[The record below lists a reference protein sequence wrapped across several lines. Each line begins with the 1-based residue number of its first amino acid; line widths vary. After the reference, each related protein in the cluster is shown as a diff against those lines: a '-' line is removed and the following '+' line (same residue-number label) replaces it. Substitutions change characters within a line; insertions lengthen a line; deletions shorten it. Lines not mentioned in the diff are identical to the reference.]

1 MGSTSG
7 LSRVTYQARSLAALV
22 VVAGLA
28 SCAAPGSSHVGPSAP
43 SVIAARDQ
51 VMSLRLGGEVDGLA
65 AGGGFV
71 WAYVRDTGM
80 MVRVSQRNGQVRRFP
95 LGKWRGIPVV
105 IAASSSAVWLADQ
118 HSPFPDLTRIDPR
131 TGRATARPHL
141 PSGTGPITG
150 MTVAYGSLWVLMPD
164 GTSAGW
170 RVLRLNPRTNIVD
183 RMSDV
188 IPGTEFTGHTA
199 AIWATRGRIWI
210 TGSMRRIIRLDPHTL
225 AMHVT
230 ATAGL
235 SESLTIAGGHA
246 WRLETSRPK
255 VAVINPDTG
264 QAIRT
269 LAVPPPSATSD
280 DGIAAAPG
288 LLWVFRGS
296 RLAELNSASGRIISS
311 ERVDP
316 IAPAFYSPAIVAGR
330 SLWYLAQTSH
340 GTALNHIIAHR

>member
-1 MGSTSG
+1 MI
-7 LSRVTYQARSLAALV
+7 VT
-22 VVAGLA
+22 GLA
-28 SCAAPGSSHVGPSAP
+28 SCAAPTSSHVGPSAP
-43 SVIAARDQ
+43 SVIAARGQ
-51 VMSLRLGGEVDGLA
+51 VVSIRLGGEVDGLA

-71 WAYVRDTGM
+71 WAYARDTGI
-80 MVRVSQRNGQVRRFP
+80 MVRVSQRNGQVWRFP
-95 LGKWRGIPVV
+95 LGKWRGMPVV
-105 IAASSSAVWLADQ
+105 IAASSRAVWLADQ
-118 HSPFPDLTRIDPR
+118 HTTFPDLTRIDPR
-131 TGRATARPHL
+131 TGRVTGRPHL
-141 PSGTGPITG
+141 PRGTGPITG

-183 RMSDV
+183 RMSAV

-199 AIWATRGRIWI
+199 AIWATHGRIWI

-235 SESLTIAGGHA
+235 SESLTIAAGHA
-246 WRLETSRPK
+246 WRLETSQPK
-255 VAVINPDTG
+255 LALINPNTG

-269 LAVPPPSATSD
+269 LAVPPPSATGD
-280 DGIAAAPG
+280 DGIAAGPG

-296 RLAELNSASGRIISS
+296 RLAQLNSVSGRIISS

-340 GTALNHIIAHR
+340 GTALSHVIDSPVTQPAGRSGRVVG